1 MRVVMIHLERIN
13 AIAVML
19 LMVAICFSAGV
30 FAESH
35 QHEQSK
41 ILALSAVPIASGS
54 FVQRKYFKVLKHPIK
69 SQGELYFDVSIGLLW
84 QTEQPIYSA
93 LLLKKSGLFT
103 ENDNGDSQE
112 IKGASAISQVLLD
125 IMSGDSEK
133 LAKNFTINA
142 STIDHCLSLTPKL
155 TQLAKIIDNVQLCH
169 IDTPEKNQQNLNDIN
184 HIILH
189 EHSGNRTEITLQL
202 TPMTMLP
209 EAVRARLQ

>member
-1 MRVVMIHLERIN
+1 MTLFERSN
-13 AIAVML
+13 VIAML
-19 LMVAICFSAGV
+19 LFMLVICFSAG
-30 FAESH
+30 AENYPDEPLN
-35 QHEQSK
+35 QPT
-41 ILALSAVPIASGS
+41 LSTMPIASGS

-93 LLLKKSGLFT
+93 LLLKKSGVFT

-155 TQLAKIIDNVQLCH
+155 TQLATIIDNVQLCH

-184 HIILH
+184 HIVLH
-189 EHSGNRTEITLQL
+189 EHSRNRTEITLQL

>member
-1 MRVVMIHLERIN
+1 MTLFERSN
-13 AIAVML
+13 VIAML
-19 LMVAICFSAGV
+19 LLMLVICFSAG
-30 FAESH
+30 AENYPDEPLN
-35 QHEQSK
+35 QPT
-41 ILALSAVPIASGS
+41 LSTMPIASGS

-103 ENDNGDSQE
+103 ENGTGDSQE
-112 IKGASAISQVLLD
+112 LKGASAISQVLLN
-125 IMSGDSEK
+125 IMSGDNEQ

-184 HIILH
+184 HIVLH

>member
-1 MRVVMIHLERIN
+1 MTLFERSN
-13 AIAVML
+13 VIAML
-19 LMVAICFSAGV
+19 LLMLVICFSAG
-30 FAESH
+30 AENYPDEPLN
-35 QHEQSK
+35 QPT
-41 ILALSAVPIASGS
+41 LSTMPIASGS

-103 ENDNGDSQE
+103 ENGTGDSQE
-112 IKGASAISQVLLD
+112 LKGASAISQVLLN
-125 IMSGDSEK
+125 IMSGDSEQ

-169 IDTPEKNQQNLNDIN
+169 INTPEKNQQNLNDIN
-184 HIILH
+184 HIVLH

>member
-1 MRVVMIHLERIN
+1 MRLFERSN
-13 AIAVML
+13 VIAML
-19 LMVAICFSAGV
+19 LLMLVICFSAG
-30 FAESH
+30 AENYPDEPLN
-35 QHEQSK
+35 QPT
-41 ILALSAVPIASGS
+41 LSTMPIASGS

-103 ENDNGDSQE
+103 ENGTGDSQE
-112 IKGASAISQVLLD
+112 LKGASAISQVLLN
-125 IMSGDSEK
+125 IMSGDSEQ

-184 HIILH
+184 HIVLH

-202 TPMTMLP
+202 TPMIMLP

>member
-1 MRVVMIHLERIN
+1 MTLFERSN
-13 AIAVML
+13 VIAML
-19 LMVAICFSAGV
+19 LLMLVICFSAG
-30 FAESH
+30 AENYPDEPLN
-35 QHEQSK
+35 QPT
-41 ILALSAVPIASGS
+41 LSTMPIASGS

-103 ENDNGDSQE
+103 ENGTGDSQE
-112 IKGASAISQVLLD
+112 LKGASAISQVLLN
-125 IMSGDSEK
+125 IISGDSEQ

-169 IDTPEKNQQNLNDIN
+169 INTPEKNQQNLNDIN
-184 HIILH
+184 HIVLH

>member
-1 MRVVMIHLERIN
+1 MTLFERSN
-13 AIAVML
+13 VIAML
-19 LMVAICFSAGV
+19 LFMLVICFSAG
-30 FAESH
+30 AENYPDEPLN
-35 QHEQSK
+35 QPT
-41 ILALSAVPIASGS
+41 LSTMPIASGS

-103 ENDNGDSQE
+103 ENGTGDSQE
-112 IKGASAISQVLLD
+112 LKGASAISQVLLN
-125 IMSGDSEK
+125 IMSGDSEQ

-155 TQLAKIIDNVQLCH
+155 TQLATIIDNVQLCH

-184 HIILH
+184 HIVLH

>member
-1 MRVVMIHLERIN
+1 MTLFERSN
-13 AIAVML
+13 VIAML
-19 LMVAICFSAGV
+19 LFMLVICFSAG
-30 FAESH
+30 AENYPDEPLN
-35 QHEQSK
+35 QPT
-41 ILALSAVPIASGS
+41 LSTMPIASGS

-103 ENDNGDSQE
+103 ENGTGDSQE
-112 IKGASAISQVLLD
+112 LKGASAISQVLLN
-125 IMSGDSEK
+125 IMSGDSEQ
-133 LAKNFTINA
+133 LAQNFTINA

-184 HIILH
+184 HIVLH

>member
-1 MRVVMIHLERIN
+1 MTLFNHNLVCF
-13 AIAVML
+13 VML
-19 LMVAICFSAGV
+19 LMLVIGGSASV
-30 FAESH
+30 SAEEIKES
-35 QHEQSK
+35 QQNT
-41 ILALSAVPIASGS
+41 LALNTVPVATGN

-69 SQGELYFDVSIGLLW
+69 SQGEIYFDVNIGLLW

-125 IMSGDSEK
+125 IMSGDSNK
-133 LAKNFTINA
+133 LAENFIINNN
-142 STIDHCLSLTPKL
+142 IVEHCLILTPKL

-169 IDTPEKNQQNLNDIN
+169 IDTPEKNQQNPNDIN
-184 HIILH
+184 QIILH

-202 TPMTMLP
+202 TPTLMLS
-209 EAVRARLQ
+209 ETVRARLQ

>member
-1 MRVVMIHLERIN
+1 MTLFERSN
-13 AIAVML
+13 VIAML
-19 LMVAICFSAGV
+19 LFMLVICFSAG
-30 FAESH
+30 AENYPDEPLN
-35 QHEQSK
+35 QPT
-41 ILALSAVPIASGS
+41 LSTMPIASGS

-103 ENDNGDSQE
+103 ENVTGDSQE
-112 IKGASAISQVLLD
+112 LKGASAISQVLLN
-125 IMSGDSEK
+125 IMSGDSEQ
-133 LAKNFTINA
+133 LAKNFIINA

-184 HIILH
+184 HIVLH

>member
-1 MRVVMIHLERIN
+1 MTLFERSN
-13 AIAVML
+13 VIAML
-19 LMVAICFSAGV
+19 LLMLVICFSAG
-30 FAESH
+30 AENYPDEPLN
-35 QHEQSK
+35 QPT
-41 ILALSAVPIASGS
+41 LSTMPIASGS

-103 ENDNGDSQE
+103 ENATGDSQE
-112 IKGASAISQVLLD
+112 LKGASAISQVLLN
-125 IMSGDSEK
+125 IMSGDSEQ

-184 HIILH
+184 HIVLH

>member
-1 MRVVMIHLERIN
+1 MTLFERSN
-13 AIAVML
+13 VIAML
-19 LMVAICFSAGV
+19 LLMLVICFSAG
-30 FAESH
+30 AENY
-35 QHEQSK
+35 QDEPLNQPT
-41 ILALSAVPIASGS
+41 LSTMPIASGS

-93 LLLKKSGLFT
+93 LLLKKLGLFT
-103 ENDNGDSQE
+103 ENGTGDSQE
-112 IKGASAISQVLLD
+112 LKGASAISQVLLN
-125 IMSGDSEK
+125 IMSGDSEQI
-133 LAKNFTINA
+133 AKNFTINA

-184 HIILH
+184 HIVLH

>member
-1 MRVVMIHLERIN
+1 MTLFERSN
-13 AIAVML
+13 VIAML
-19 LMVAICFSAGV
+19 LFMLVICFSAG
-30 FAESH
+30 AENYPDEPLN
-35 QHEQSK
+35 QPT
-41 ILALSAVPIASGS
+41 LSTMPIASGS

-103 ENDNGDSQE
+103 ENVTGDSQE
-112 IKGASAISQVLLD
+112 LKGASAISQVLLN
-125 IMSGDSEK
+125 IMSGDSEQ

-184 HIILH
+184 HIVLH

>member
-1 MRVVMIHLERIN
+1 MTLFERSN
-13 AIAVML
+13 VIAML
-19 LMVAICFSAGV
+19 LLMLVICFSAG
-30 FAESH
+30 AENYPDEPLN
-35 QHEQSK
+35 QPT
-41 ILALSAVPIASGS
+41 LSTMPIASGS

-103 ENDNGDSQE
+103 ENGTGDSQE
-112 IKGASAISQVLLD
+112 LKGASAISQVLLN
-125 IMSGDSEK
+125 IMSGDSEQ

-184 HIILH
+184 HIVLH

>member
-1 MRVVMIHLERIN
+1 MTLFERSN
-13 AIAVML
+13 VIAML
-19 LMVAICFSAGV
+19 LLMLVICFSAG
-30 FAESH
+30 AENY
-35 QHEQSK
+35 QDEPLNQPT
-41 ILALSAVPIASGS
+41 LSTMPIASGS
-54 FVQRKYFKVLKHPIK
+54 FAQRKYFKVLKHPIK

-103 ENDNGDSQE
+103 ENGIGDSQE
-112 IKGASAISQVLLD
+112 LKGASVISQVLLN
-125 IMSGDSEK
+125 IMSGDSEQ

-169 IDTPEKNQQNLNDIN
+169 IDAPEKNQQNLNDIN
-184 HIILH
+184 HIVLH

>member
-1 MRVVMIHLERIN
+1 MTLFERSN
-13 AIAVML
+13 VIAML
-19 LMVAICFSAGV
+19 LFMLVICFSAG
-30 FAESH
+30 AENYPDEPLN
-35 QHEQSK
+35 QPT
-41 ILALSAVPIASGS
+41 LSTMPIASGS

-103 ENDNGDSQE
+103 ENGTGDSQE
-112 IKGASAISQVLLD
+112 LKGASAISQVLLN
-125 IMSGDSEK
+125 IMSGDSEQ

-169 IDTPEKNQQNLNDIN
+169 INTPEKNQQNLNDIN
-184 HIILH
+184 HIVLH

>member
-1 MRVVMIHLERIN
+1 MTLFNHNLVCF
-13 AIAVML
+13 VML
-19 LMVAICFSAGV
+19 LMLVIGGSASV
-30 FAESH
+30 SAEEINES
-35 QHEQSK
+35 QQNT
-41 ILALSAVPIASGS
+41 LALNTVPVATGN

-69 SQGELYFDVSIGLLW
+69 SQGEIYFDVNIGLLW

-125 IMSGDSEK
+125 IMSGDSNK
-133 LAKNFTINA
+133 LTENFIINNN
-142 STIDHCLSLTPKL
+142 IVEHCLTLTPKL

-169 IDTPEKNQQNLNDIN
+169 IDTPEKNQQNPNDIN
-184 HIILH
+184 QIILH

-202 TPMTMLP
+202 TPTLMLS
-209 EAVRARLQ
+209 ETVRARLQ

>member
-1 MRVVMIHLERIN
+1 MTLFERSN
-13 AIAVML
+13 VIAML
-19 LMVAICFSAGV
+19 LLMLVICFSAG
-30 FAESH
+30 AENYPDEPLN
-35 QHEQSK
+35 QPT
-41 ILALSAVPIASGS
+41 LSTMPIASGS

-103 ENDNGDSQE
+103 ENVTGDSQE
-112 IKGASAISQVLLD
+112 LKGASAISQVLLN
-125 IMSGDSEK
+125 IMSGDSEQ

-184 HIILH
+184 HIVLH